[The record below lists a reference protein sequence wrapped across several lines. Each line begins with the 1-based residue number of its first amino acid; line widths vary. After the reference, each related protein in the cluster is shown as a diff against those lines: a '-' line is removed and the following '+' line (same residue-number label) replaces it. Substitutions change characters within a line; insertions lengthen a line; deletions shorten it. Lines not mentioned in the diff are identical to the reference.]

1 MTRLRDQR
9 LAHGLSQ
16 RELARQVG
24 CSGPHISDI
33 ENGKVL
39 PSLRLLYRLA
49 HTLNIP
55 ESELLLDSITDSN
68 TSRDLLRP
76 GKSAEK

>member
-1 MTRLRDQR
+1 MTHLRDQR
-9 LAHGLSQ
+9 LAYGLSQ

-49 HTLNIP
+49 RTLNIP
-55 ESELLLDSITDSN
+55 ESELLLDSITDLN
-68 TSRDLLRP
+68 TSRDLLQP
-76 GKSAEK
+76 GQSAEK